1 MPFTIALSGLNA
13 ASDDLKVTANNIAN
27 SNTNGFKKSRTEF
40 SEVYAVSGESLARN
54 ATGSGVRLNSVAQ
67 QFNQGNIDFT
77 GNSLDL
83 AITGQGFFTLSDA
96 GTLSYTRAGA
106 FTVDR
111 DGFVSDANSRRL
123 QVYPP
128 LGNGAFNTG
137 GLQDLRLLTGQ
148 NPPQATTDVTLG
160 VNLPADALV
169 PVNGVFDPN
178 DPLSFNHTT
187 STTIYDSLGASH
199 TSSIYFIK
207 AAAANTWETRMY
219 VDGTALGGANPLS
232 FDSVG
237 QIVVPASGIITNPP
251 FVPPNGSNPITLDL
265 DLQLTTQF
273 GGPYGVNNLS
283 QNGFASG
290 RLTGIEIDPSGVVF
304 ARFTNGRADEIG
316 KVALSN
322 FPSLGNL
329 GQIGDT
335 NWAETFSSGGALR
348 GEAGTASFGLI
359 QSGALEASNVDL
371 TDQLVNMITAQRN
384 FQANAQVISTADAIT
399 QTIINIR

>member
-1 MPFTIALSGLNA
+1 MSFTIALSGLNA
-13 ASDDLKVTANNIAN
+13 ASDDLSVTANNIAN
-27 SNTNGFKKSRTEF
+27 ASTNGFKKSRSEF
-40 SEVYAVSGESLARN
+40 AEIFAVSADSVARN
-54 ATGSGVRLNSVAQ
+54 VTGSGVRLNNIAQ

-77 GNSLDL
+77 GNNLDM
-83 AITGQGFFTLSDA
+83 AITGQGFFTLSDN
-96 GTLSYTRAGA
+96 GSTVYTRAGQFA
-106 FTVDR
+106 VDR
-111 DGFVSDANSRRL
+111 DGYVGDADGRRL

-137 GLQDLRLLTGQ
+137 GLQDLRLLTDQ
-148 NPPQATTDVTLG
+148 NAPRATTDITLG
-160 VNLPADALV
+160 VNLPADAEV
-169 PVNGVFDPN
+169 PPNATFDPT

-187 STTIYDSLGASH
+187 STTTYDSLGAPH
-199 TSSIYFIK
+199 TTSVYFVK
-207 AAAANTWETRMY
+207 SAVPNEWETRIF
-219 VDGTALGGANPLS
+219 VDGVDTGPAQTIT

-237 QIVVPASGIITNPP
+237 RLVSPATGILDAPP
-251 FVPPNGSNPITLDL
+251 FALANGANNLELSV

-273 GGPYGVNNLS
+273 GGTYGVNALA
-283 QNGFASG
+283 QDGFASG
-290 RLTGIEIDPSGVVF
+290 RLTGIEVDPTGVVF

-322 FPSLGNL
+322 FPSLDNL

-335 NWAETFSSGGALR
+335 NWVETFGSGDALR

-359 QSGALEASNVDL
+359 QAGALESSNVDL
-371 TDQLVNMITAQRN
+371 TEQLVSMINAQRN

>member
-1 MPFTIALSGLNA
+1 MSFTTALSGLNA
-13 ASDDLKVTANNIAN
+13 ASDDLSVTANNIAN
-27 SNTNGFKKSRTEF
+27 SSTNGFKKSRSEF
-40 SEVYAVSGESLARN
+40 AEVYAVSTESLASN
-54 ATGSGVRLNSVAQ
+54 AVGSGVRLAKVAQ

-83 AITGQGFFTLSDA
+83 AITGEGFFTLSEN
-96 GTLSYTRAGA
+96 GGLTYTRAGA

-111 DGFVSDANSRRL
+111 DGFVGDSNGRRL

-128 LGNGAFNTG
+128 LGNGNFNTG

-148 NPPQATTDVTLG
+148 SAPQATAAMTLG
-160 VNLPADALV
+160 VNLPADAL
-169 PVNGVFDPN
+169 PPSNPIFDPN
-178 DPLSFNHTT
+178 DPNSFNHST
-187 STTIYDSLGASH
+187 SVTVFDSLGASH
-199 TSSIYFIK
+199 TATTYFIRG
-207 AAAANTWETRMY
+207 AVPNTWDARLTI
-219 VDGTALGGANPLS
+219 DGTAVGGANAVT
-232 FDSVG
+232 FDATG
-237 QIVVPASGIITNPP
+237 QITTPVTGIINFPAFTPG
-251 FVPPNGSNPITLDL
+251 NGANDIVLDL

-273 GGPYGVNNLS
+273 GGSYGVNTLS
-283 QNGFASG
+283 QDGFASG
-290 RLTGIEIDPSGVVF
+290 RLTGFDIDPGGIVF
-304 ARFTNGRADEIG
+304 ARFSNGRSTEIG

-322 FPSLGNL
+322 FASAGSL

-335 NWAETFSSGGALR
+335 NWAETFGSGDALR

>member
-83 AITGQGFFTLSDA
+83 AITGQGFFTLSDS

-106 FTVDR
+106 FAVDR
-111 DGFVSDANSRRL
+111 DGYVSDPTARRL

-128 LGNGAFNTG
+128 LGNGVFNTG

-148 NPPQATTDVTLG
+148 NPPQATANVTLG
-160 VNLPADALV
+160 VNLPANAIV
-169 PVNGVFDPN
+169 PTNPIFDPN
-178 DPLSFNHTT
+178 DPLSFSHTT

-207 AAAANTWETRMY
+207 GAAANTWETRMY
-219 VDGTALGGANPLS
+219 VDGTAVGGANALS
-232 FDSVG
+232 FDSTG
-237 QIVVPASGIITNPP
+237 QIVVPASGIISHPP
-251 FVPPNGSNPITLDL
+251 YVPPNDSNPITLDL

-273 GGPYGVNNLS
+273 GGSYGVNTLA
-283 QNGFASG
+283 QDGFASG

-304 ARFTNGRADEIG
+304 ARYTNGRADEIG

-322 FPSLGNL
+322 FPSLENL

-335 NWAETFSSGGALR
+335 NWAETFSSGSALR

>member
-1 MPFTIALSGLNA
+1 MSFTIALSGLNA
-13 ASDDLKVTANNIAN
+13 ASDDLSVTANNIAN
-27 SNTNGFKKSRTEF
+27 ASTNGFKESRSEF
-40 SEVYAVSGESLARN
+40 AEIFATSSDSVASNVS
-54 ATGSGVRLNSVAQ
+54 GSGVRLNNIAQ
-67 QFNQGNIDFT
+67 QFNQGNVDFT
-77 GNSLDL
+77 GNNLDM
-83 AITGQGFFTLSDA
+83 AITGQGFFTLSDN
-96 GTLSYTRAGA
+96 GSSVYTRAGQ
-106 FTVDR
+106 FSVDR
-111 DGFVSDANSRRL
+111 EGFVGDSDGRRL

-137 GLQDLRLLTGQ
+137 GLDDLRLLTDQ
-148 NPPQATTDVTLG
+148 NSPEATTDITLG
-160 VNLPADALV
+160 VNLPADADV
-169 PVNGVFDPN
+169 PPNGTFDPT

-187 STTIYDSLGASH
+187 STTSYDSLGAAH
-199 TSSIYFIK
+199 TTSVFFVKS
-207 AAAANTWETRMY
+207 ATPNEWQTRTF
-219 VDGTALGGANPLS
+219 VDGVSTGPAQAIT

-237 QIVVPASGIITNPP
+237 RLATPASGIVTSPP
-251 FVPPNGSNPITLDL
+251 FALANGADDMNFSV

-273 GGPYGVNNLS
+273 GGSYGVNALS

-290 RLTGIEIDPSGVVF
+290 RLTGIEVDPSGVVF
-304 ARFTNGRADEIG
+304 ARFTNGRSDEIG

-322 FPSLGNL
+322 FASLDNL

-335 NWAETFSSGGALR
+335 NWVETFGSGDALR

-371 TDQLVNMITAQRN
+371 TEQLVSMINAQRN

>member
-1 MPFTIALSGLNA
+1 MPFTIALSGLSA
-13 ASDDLKVTANNIAN
+13 ASDDLGVTANNIAN
-27 SNTNGFKKSRTEF
+27 SNTNGFKKSRSEF
-40 SEVYAVSGESLARN
+40 AEVYAVSSESLAAN
-54 ATGSGVRLNSVAQ
+54 TTGSGVRLNSVAQ
-67 QFNQGNIDFT
+67 QFDQGNIDFT

-83 AITGQGFFTLSDA
+83 AIAGEGFFTLSEN
-96 GTLSYTRAGA
+96 GSLSYTRAGA
-106 FTVDR
+106 FSVDR
-111 DGFVSDANSRRL
+111 DGYVGDADGRRL
-123 QVYPP
+123 QVYPS

-148 NPPQATTDVTLG
+148 NPPQATGEVTLG
-160 VNLPADALV
+160 VNLPADATV
-169 PVNGVFDPN
+169 PTVGVFDPN

-199 TSSIYFIK
+199 TASVYFIRG
-207 AAAANTWETRMY
+207 AAPNTWDTRVF
-219 VDGTALGGANPLS
+219 VDGNAVGGANAVT
-232 FDSVG
+232 FDAAG
-237 QIVVPASGIITNPP
+237 QLTTPANGIITSPAYDP
-251 FVPPNGSNPITLDL
+251 GNGANPINLDL

-273 GGPYGVNNLS
+273 GGSYGVNTLA
-283 QNGFASG
+283 QDGFASG
-290 RLTGIEIDPSGVVF
+290 RLTGIEVDQTGVVF
-304 ARFTNGRADEIG
+304 ARFTNGRAEEIG

-322 FPSLGNL
+322 FASLENL

-335 NWAETFSSGGALR
+335 NWVETFASGDALR

>member
-13 ASDDLKVTANNIAN
+13 ASDDLAVTANNIAN
-27 SNTNGFKKSRTEF
+27 SNTSGFKKSRTEF
-40 SEVYAVSGESLARN
+40 SEVYAVSGGSLANN
-54 ATGSGVRLNSVAQ
+54 AKGSGVRLNSVSQ
-67 QFNQGNIDFT
+67 QFDQGNIDFT

-83 AITGQGFFTLSDA
+83 AITGQGFFTLSDN

-106 FTVDR
+106 FAVDR
-111 DGFVSDANSRRL
+111 DGFVSDTDGRRL

-128 LGNGAFNTG
+128 LGNGSFNTG
-137 GLQDLRLLTGQ
+137 GLEDLRLLTGQ
-148 NPPQATTDVTLG
+148 NPPLATSDVTLG

-169 PVNGVFDPN
+169 PINGVFDPA

-187 STTIYDSLGASH
+187 STTIFDSLGASH
-199 TSSIYFIK
+199 TSSVYFIK
-207 AAAANTWETRMY
+207 GAAANTWDTRMY
-219 VDGTALGGANPLS
+219 IDGVAVGGANALS
-232 FDSVG
+232 FDSTG
-237 QIVVPASGIITNPP
+237 QIVIPASGIVSFPP
-251 FVPPNGSNPITLDL
+251 YAPPNGANPIAIDL

-273 GGPYGVNNLS
+273 GGSYGVNTLS

-290 RLTGIEIDPSGVVF
+290 RLTGIDIDPSGIVF
-304 ARFTNGRADEIG
+304 ARFTNGRSDEIG

-322 FPSLGNL
+322 FASLGSL
-329 GQIGDT
+329 GQVGDT
-335 NWAETFSSGGALR
+335 NWSETFASGSALR

-371 TDQLVNMITAQRN
+371 TEQLVNMITAQRN

>member
-1 MPFTIALSGLNA
+1 MPFTIALSGLSA
-13 ASDDLKVTANNIAN
+13 ASDDLGVTANNIAN
-27 SNTNGFKKSRTEF
+27 SNTNGFKKSRSEF
-40 SEVYAVSGESLARN
+40 AEVYAVSSESLAAN
-54 ATGSGVRLNSVAQ
+54 STGSGVRLNSVAQ
-67 QFNQGNIDFT
+67 QFDQGNIDFT

-83 AITGQGFFTLSDA
+83 AIAGEGFFTLSEN
-96 GTLSYTRAGA
+96 GSLSYTRAGA
-106 FTVDR
+106 FSVNR
-111 DGFVSDANSRRL
+111 DGYVGDADGRRL
-123 QVYPP
+123 QVYPS

-148 NPPQATTDVTLG
+148 NPPQPTAEITLG
-160 VNLPADALV
+160 VNLPADATV
-169 PVNGVFDPN
+169 PAVGVFDPN

-187 STTIYDSLGASH
+187 STTIYDSLGATH
-199 TSSIYFIK
+199 TASVYFIRS
-207 AAAANTWETRMY
+207 AAPNTWDTRVF
-219 VDGTALGGANPLS
+219 VDGNAVGGANAVT
-232 FDSVG
+232 FDATG
-237 QIVVPASGIITNPP
+237 QLVTPATGVITNPP
-251 FVPPNGSNPITLDL
+251 YDPGNGASPINLDL

-273 GGPYGVNNLS
+273 GGSYGVNTLA
-283 QNGFASG
+283 QDGFASG
-290 RLTGIEIDPSGVVF
+290 RLTGIEVDQSGVVF

-322 FPSLGNL
+322 FASLENL
-329 GQIGDT
+329 GQVGDT
-335 NWAETFSSGGALR
+335 NWVETFASGDALR